1 MKKNIVITLLLFI
14 SASLQAQ
21 NSYKV
26 DDPLIYYF
34 GRVTADKTFGWG
46 SSGFQVNFKGSEVEF
61 EMSNKK
67 GPAYLSILINGQA
80 QPWIKVNNG
89 KHTYKIKAHKPQKSN
104 TLRVI
109 KSTEAHTGELQL
121 HSISI
126 TDGELQETEK
136 PSKRILFI
144 GDSITC
150 GYGNLGKSV
159 DDGYS
164 IDTEDILQTYGFI
177 ASQKINYEFTSV
189 AWSGRGMVRNNSP
202 KNEPKKRY
210 KNTIPLIFDRA
221 IPHNPK
227 LIWDH
232 KINPPNII
240 CINLGT
246 NDNAHGG
253 LNKDEYIQAY
263 KKFVT
268 RLRTYYPNA
277 TVIGLVGPMYSSKLY
292 PIMTDWVGES
302 LKDFPNTAVIQL
314 VKSSGMK
321 DMGGHWHPNHKFHKR
336 IGDALG
342 IELQNFVR

>member
-1 MKKNIVITLLLFI
+1 MNRTIAIALLLFLTT
-14 SASLQAQ
+14 SLQAQ
-21 NSYKV
+21 NTYKV
-26 DDPLIYYF
+26 DNSLIHYF

-46 SSGFQVNFKGSEVEF
+46 SSGFQLSFTGSQVEF
-61 EMSNKK
+61 EMTNKR

-80 QPWIKVNNG
+80 QPWIKINKG
-89 KHTYKIKAHKPQKSN
+89 KHTYKVTAKSTENN
-104 TLRVI
+104 TLRII

-126 TDGELQETEK
+126 KDGKLLKTEV

-159 DDGYS
+159 NDGYS

-210 KNTIPLIFDRA
+210 ENTIPLIFDRA

-227 LIWDH
+227 LKWDH
-232 KINPPNII
+232 KTYSPDVI

-253 LNKDEYIQAY
+253 LNKDEYINAY
-263 KKFVT
+263 KKFT
-268 RLRTYYPNA
+268 KRLRSYYPKA
-277 TVIGLVGPMYSSKLY
+277 FIVGLVGPMYNNKLY

-302 LKDFPNTAVIQL
+302 LKGSPNTAVIQL
-314 VKSSGMK
+314 EKSSGMH

-336 IGDALG
+336 IGDALA
-342 IELQNFVR
+342 IELEKLIK